1 MKLEA
6 SHAHIENER
15 IHKEFDI
22 REAKTEALIRQQQ
35 QSYDYLMRLRIEL
48 DMMTISTDIQEKNI
62 LKLIKQNQQTEKYR

>member
-6 SHAHIENER
+6 SQAHIENER

-35 QSYDYLMRLRIEL
+35 QSYELLMKLRIEL

-62 LKLIKQNQQTEKYR
+62 LEFIKQNQKAEK